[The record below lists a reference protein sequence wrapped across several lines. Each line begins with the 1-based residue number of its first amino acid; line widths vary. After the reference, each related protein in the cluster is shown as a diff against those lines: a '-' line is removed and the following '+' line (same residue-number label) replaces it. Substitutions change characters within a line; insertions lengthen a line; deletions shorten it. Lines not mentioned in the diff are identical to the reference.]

1 MSSACSPSQL
11 HRETLGTCTI
21 VSGISFHLAVSQEE
35 TGFPLAFSLLV
46 YRDVDQVVRLLRA
59 IYRPHNLYCVHVDRK
74 SNEALQAS
82 LRMVI
87 ACLPNVLL
95 VPRAI
100 NVTWGSVTTLE
111 PELECMRLL
120 WKQRVKWRYF
130 INLTGQE
137 FPLKTNK
144 ELVHILKTFRGAND
158 IRGTHNPDFHYR
170 WKKHL
175 PAPYNL
181 TVSKG
186 SVHIVASRGFVD
198 YVIHSL
204 VSRELLKW
212 VTPIYIPDEIF
223 FSTLNHNP
231 HLGVPGSYLGSIE
244 EPFKAT
250 FVRYKL
256 WNTPRFPHVQPCDGR
271 WVRHICHFAPGD
283 LPRMIASSKLFANK
297 FSYDYM
303 PAAYDC
309 LEEWYWHR
317 VHLEN
322 SGRALP
328 LNLSVYA
335 TSNLVTHRYTGPVRV
350 WD

>member
-1 MSSACSPSQL
+1 MYFTHSILESSDKTA
-11 HRETLGTCTI
+11 RGWKEKETFL
-21 VSGISFHLAVSQEE
+21 Q
-35 TGFPLAFSLLV
+35 AFADRNAQFARWSKYKAQRTEYLTFWRTLPC
-46 YRDVDQVVRLLRA
+46 LLRT
-59 IYRPHNLYCVHVDRK
+59 C
-74 SNEALQAS
+74 
-82 LRMVI
+82 
-87 ACLPNVLL
+87 CL
-95 VPRAI
+95 
-100 NVTWGSVTTLE
+100 T
-111 PELECMRLL
+111 
-120 WKQRVKWRYF
+120 
-130 INLTGQE
+130 
-137 FPLKTNK
+137 
-144 ELVHILKTFRGAND
+144 
-158 IRGTHNPDFHYR
+158 
-170 WKKHL
+170 
-175 PAPYNL
+175 
-181 TVSKG
+181 
-186 SVHIVASRGFVD
+186 
-198 YVIHSL
+198 
-204 VSRELLKW
+204 
-212 VTPIYIPDEIF
+212 
-223 FSTLNHNP
+223 
-231 HLGVPGSYLGSIE
+231 GSIE

>member
-1 MSSACSPSQL
+1 MFRALTTRHPQTTTSGF
-11 HRETLGTCTI
+11 HRLNKRQATQRTEVREMENMAMYCVCGGKTSNLNQEVFST
-21 VSGISFHLAVSQEE
+21 VSQEE

-158 IRGTHNPDFHYR
+158 IRGTHNP
-170 WKKHL
+170 
-175 PAPYNL
+175 
-181 TVSKG
+181 
-186 SVHIVASRGFVD
+186 
-198 YVIHSL
+198 
-204 VSRELLKW
+204 
-212 VTPIYIPDEIF
+212 
-223 FSTLNHNP
+223 
-231 HLGVPGSYLGSIE
+231 
-244 EPFKAT
+244 
-250 FVRYKL
+250 
-256 WNTPRFPHVQPCDGR
+256 
-271 WVRHICHFAPGD
+271 
-283 LPRMIASSKLFANK
+283 
-297 FSYDYM
+297 
-303 PAAYDC
+303 
-309 LEEWYWHR
+309 
-317 VHLEN
+317 
-322 SGRALP
+322 
-328 LNLSVYA
+328 
-335 TSNLVTHRYTGPVRV
+335 
-350 WD
+350 